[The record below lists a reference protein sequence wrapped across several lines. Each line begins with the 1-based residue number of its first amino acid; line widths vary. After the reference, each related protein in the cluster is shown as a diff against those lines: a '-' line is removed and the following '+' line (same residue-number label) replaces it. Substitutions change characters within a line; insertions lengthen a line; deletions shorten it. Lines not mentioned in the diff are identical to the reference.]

1 MTFKEAF
8 IPVNGENAHSEKS
21 QALDI
26 RDLRTGNSYTI
37 PIRHNA
43 VSAVDFASIKAS
55 ENTDYPADQD
65 QNGLRVFDAG
75 FQNTAVGESKVTY
88 VQVSGSPANMKPLWS
103 DLKAVTVRR
112 EQFSTEA
119 TPLQT
124 FVAK

>member
-1 MTFKEAF
+1 MTVEQNF
-8 IPVNGENAHSEKS
+8 IPVNGKDAHSETS
-21 QALDI
+21 QALEI

-43 VSAVDFASIKAS
+43 VSAVDFAGIKAV

-88 VQVSGSPANMKPLWS
+88 VQVSGSPAILKLLRS
-103 DLKAVTVRR
+103 DSKAVTARR
-112 EQFSTEA
+112 GQSNTEA
-119 TPLQT
+119 IPLQT
-124 FVAK
+124 FMAK

>member
-1 MTFKEAF
+1 MTFEQNF
-8 IPVNGENAHSEKS
+8 IPVNGKDAHNEKS
-21 QALDI
+21 QALEI
-26 RDLRTGNSYTI
+26 RDLRTGKSYTI

-88 VQVSGSPANMKPLWS
+88 VQVSSSPAILKPSRS
-103 DLKAVTVRR
+103 DSKAVTARR
-112 EQFSTEA
+112 EQFNTGA
-119 TPLQT
+119 IPLQT

>member
-1 MTFKEAF
+1 MTFEEPF
-8 IPVNGENAHSEKS
+8 IPVNGNDANGAKS
-21 QALDI
+21 QALEI
-26 RDLRTGNSYTI
+26 RDLRTGSSYTI

-43 VSAVDFASIKAS
+43 VSAVDFANIKAS

-88 VQVSGSPANMKPLWS
+88 VQVSGSPADIKHLRS
-103 DLKAVTVRR
+103 DLKAVTARR
-112 EQFSTEA
+112 EQFNTEA
-119 TPLQT
+119 IPLQT

>member
-1 MTFKEAF
+1 MTFDETF
-8 IPVNGENAHSEKS
+8 IPVNGMDANSEKS
-21 QALDI
+21 QALEI

-43 VSAVDFASIKAS
+43 ISAVDFASIKAA

-88 VQVSGSPANMKPLWS
+88 VQVPGSTATMKPLRS

-112 EQFSTEA
+112 EQLNTEA
-119 TPLQT
+119 IPLQT

>member
-1 MTFKEAF
+1 MTIEQNF
-8 IPVNGENAHSEKS
+8 IPVNGKDAHSQKS
-21 QALDI
+21 QALEI

-43 VSAVDFASIKAS
+43 VSAVDFAGIKAS

-88 VQVSGSPANMKPLWS
+88 VQVSGFPAILKPSRS
-103 DLKAVTVRR
+103 DSKAVTVRR
-112 EQFSTEA
+112 EQFNTEA
-119 TPLQT
+119 IPLQT

>member
-1 MTFKEAF
+1 MTFEEAF
-8 IPVNGENAHSEKS
+8 IPVNGNDAHREKS
-21 QALDI
+21 QALEI
-26 RDLRTGNSYTI
+26 RDLRTGSSYTI

-88 VQVSGSPANMKPLWS
+88 VQVSEFPVNTKPLRS
-103 DLKAVTVRR
+103 DLQAVTVRR
-112 EQFSTEA
+112 EQFNTEA
-119 TPLQT
+119 IPLQT